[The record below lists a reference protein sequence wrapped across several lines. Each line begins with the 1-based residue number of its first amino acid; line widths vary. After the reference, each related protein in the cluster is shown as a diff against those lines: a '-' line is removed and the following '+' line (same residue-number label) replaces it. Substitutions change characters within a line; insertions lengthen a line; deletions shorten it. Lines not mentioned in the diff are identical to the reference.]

1 MCVYVQYVYT
11 VYTKPCKV
19 YVINTNNKKPTQ
31 VAVKKHNTQNIQ
43 RSYKYKAKKPL
54 QKLAPGANWDTV
66 QIGLGW
72 GPKGTY

>member
-31 VAVKKHNTQNIQ
+31 VAVNITVRNKKWSSSGERDSALYVILFLN
-43 RSYKYKAKKPL
+43 
-54 QKLAPGANWDTV
+54 
-66 QIGLGW
+66 
-72 GPKGTY
+72 